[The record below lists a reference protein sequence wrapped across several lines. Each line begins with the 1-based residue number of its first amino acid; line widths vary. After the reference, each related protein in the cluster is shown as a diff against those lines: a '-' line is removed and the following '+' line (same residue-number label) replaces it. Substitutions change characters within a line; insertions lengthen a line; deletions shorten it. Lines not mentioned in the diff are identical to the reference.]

1 MDISKLKAAP
11 GRQLKLKNF
20 DPAGTHGVS
29 KAHARKALPA
39 HVEKLAALQDLLYAG
54 HKRSLLMCRK
64 NLRIWT
70 LFSVNISSKALIW
83 P

>member
-39 HVEKLAALQDLLYAG
+39 NVEKLAALQDLLYAG
-54 HKRSLLMCRK
+54 HKRSLLIVLQGMDASGK
-64 NLRIWT
+64 DGTINT
-70 LFSVNISSKALIW
+70 
-83 P
+83 